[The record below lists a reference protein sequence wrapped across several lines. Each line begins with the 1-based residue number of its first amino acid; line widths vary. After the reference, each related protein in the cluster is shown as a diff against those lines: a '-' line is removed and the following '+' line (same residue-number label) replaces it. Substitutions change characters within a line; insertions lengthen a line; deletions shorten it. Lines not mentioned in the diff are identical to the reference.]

1 MAPTKFNATTA
12 KAKLA
17 ALRMGLVEA
26 GASEHTQPVTYDPSD
41 VADLA
46 SQLLATSLN
55 PVERLAVREQAFIAS
70 LDSGDLR
77 AASAHLSVIE
87 KQFSFDE
94 SVRVQRLH
102 GLLAEAHGDFARAVE
117 IYSAAL
123 EKDETNVL
131 IYKRVVA
138 VLVSQG
144 KRAEAI
150 EKLVAY
156 VDAFMQDVEGWTE
169 LAALYLEE
177 NMLPQA
183 QFCFE
188 ELLLLRPQNHLYHV
202 RYAEVLYTGG
212 KFELAIKHYCAA
224 LELCKD
230 NVRALYGLKVA
241 TAAALAAR
249 AKIVPGKG
257 SKGGRGSS
265 TSLATKDAAAED
277 EAVDDETIASLS
289 AVASKRLAALYE
301 AGGKEGATS
310 HSVVKTWLA
319 I

>member
-1 MAPTKFNATTA
+1 MAPAKFNPTAA

-41 VADLA
+41 VAALA

-77 AASAHLSVIE
+77 SASAHLSVIE
-87 KQFSFDE
+87 SQFSFND
-94 SVRVQRLH
+94 SLRVQRLH
-102 GLLAEAHGDFARAVE
+102 GLLAEANGDFARAVE
-117 IYSAAL
+117 IYTAAL

-131 IYKRVVA
+131 IHKRLVA

-150 EKLVAY
+150 EKLLTY

-202 RYAEVLYTGG
+202 RYADVLYTGG
-212 KFELAIKHYCAA
+212 KYELAVKHYCAA

-241 TAAALAAR
+241 AAAVLVARTKAPTGKSSKGMRGSVTALAA
-249 AKIVPGKG
+249 
-257 SKGGRGSS
+257 
-265 TSLATKDAAAED
+265 KDAGVED
-277 EAVDDETIASLS
+277 ETADDETIESLL
-289 AVASKRLAALYE
+289 ALASKRLAALYE
-301 AGGKEGATS
+301 GGGKDGATS
-310 HSVVKTWLA
+310 HSIVKTWLA
-319 I
+319 T